1 MGTNPKYEELEK
13 RVKELEKEVIE
24 CKRAKQEALTA
35 QEKYR
40 STIEN
45 AVWGIF
51 QTTSEGRFLNANQS
65 MAQILGYESP
75 DELITSI
82 SDSAKQIYVEPIHRD
97 EMLRELMRQDKILN
111 FETQVFRKDKAIIW
125 LSLSQKAMRDPNGKL
140 LFIEGFA
147 EDITERK
154 RLEDALKASE
164 EKFRTILESIEDGYY
179 EVDIAGNLAFF
190 NDSMCE
196 MLGYSKNEL
205 MGMNNR
211 QYVDE
216 ENANK
221 VYHTFNKVYS
231 TGQATKAFDWQLIRK
246 DGAKCYV
253 ETSVSLIKDLK
264 GQSIGFRGIAR
275 DITERKRA
283 EQTLKEAHDQLDNRV
298 KQRTAELAETNKA
311 LRQENAERQAA
322 EEALRRSEEKY
333 RNILE
338 SIEEGYYEVDL
349 AGNFSF
355 FNDSICRIFGYPKSE
370 LIGRHLRE
378 FTDSETAKA
387 GYEAFNRVYKTGF
400 PFNDFSWEIM
410 RKDGTKRY
418 VEASASLMKD
428 AEGQKIGLQGVIRDV
443 TERKRGEVALEFE
456 KQRFQTLLEHAP
468 FGIVMIGKDKT
479 WQYINPRF
487 KEMFAYDL
495 NDVPDGKSWFRLAY
509 RDPDDRQQA
518 ITAWKEHATDGKVG
532 EGRTRVFPVNCKDGT
547 EKIIQFRPVKLAT
560 GDQMMTCEDITEQKR
575 ADEAL
580 AKRRD
585 SLSQIESLSQIV
597 QASSIPT
604 FVIDNNHTIT
614 HWNKACENLTGISAK
629 EMVGTRKQWLAFY
642 TEERPVMA
650 DLMVDGA
657 PEEDIIRYY
666 GGKCRE
672 STVIDGAHEAED
684 FFPDLGEKGKWLFF
698 TAAPLRDTEG
708 NVTGAIET
716 LQDISERKWA
726 EEELKNYRD
735 HLEDLVEKRAAKV
748 EKANEQL
755 QLEIAERKRAEEE
768 LQKAR
773 EAAESAN
780 RTKSAFLA
788 NMSHELRTPLNAII
802 GYSEM
807 LMEDTEDLG
816 QEQFISDLKRIH
828 ASSKHLLMLI
838 NDVLDLSK
846 IEAGKMELYLE
857 TFDIESV
864 IQNVVSTI
872 QPLVDK
878 NSNVLKVQCPDDL
891 GTIHADLT
899 KVRQTLFNLLSNACK
914 FTEQGTIWLEVSH
927 ETEDGNKWVIFTV
940 RDTGIGM
947 TEKQMEKLFQAFSQ
961 AHTSAG
967 DGYGGTGLGLAITQR
982 FCRMMGGDIIAKSE
996 AGVGSTFT
1004 IRLPGE
1010 SKISEAMHEAPAEP
1024 RTEPVSQEG
1033 GTVLVIDDEPT
1044 VRDLMERLLS
1054 KEGFGVQ
1061 TASGGQEGIR
1071 LAKELLPCAIT
1082 LDVLMPG
1089 MDGWSVLSALKADP
1103 ELNDIPV
1110 IMVTIVDDKSLG
1122 YSLGASDYLTKPIN
1136 RERLVTVLEKYKEVP
1151 PACQALVVEDDANMR
1166 DLLRR
1171 VLEKEGW
1178 AVTEAENGRVA
1189 MEHIARNQPAL
1200 ILLDLMMP
1208 EMDGFEF
1215 VAELR
1220 KRKMW
1225 RSIPIIV
1232 ITAKD
1237 ITAEDRQRLDG
1248 YVEKIL
1254 QKEPLSWEELV
1265 DDIRDLLA
1273 NCIRRRTSEC
1283 NSRLS

>member
-1 MGTNPKYEELEK
+1 MTRKPTYEELEQ
-13 RVKELEKEVIE
+13 RVKELEREVVE
-24 CKRAKQEALTA
+24 CRRAEQEARA
-35 QEKYR
+35 GKEKYR

-45 AVWGIF
+45 AVWGVF
-51 QTTSEGRFLNANQS
+51 QTTPEGRYLYANQS
-65 MAQILGYESP
+65 MAKILGYEGQ
-75 DELITSI
+75 EGLIASI
-82 SDSAKQIYVEPIHRD
+82 SDIGNQLYVRPKDRD
-97 EMLRELMRQDKILN
+97 KLLSKLMKEDRLLN
-111 FETQVFRKDKAIIW
+111 FETQVYRKDKTIIW
-125 LSLSQKAMRDPNGKL
+125 LSLSERAVKDRKGKI

-147 EDITERK
+147 EDVTERK
-154 RLEDALKASE
+154 RVENALIASE
-164 EKFRTILESIEDGYY
+164 EKFRTIVESIEDGYY
-179 EVDIAGNLAFF
+179 EVDIAGNLTFF
-190 NDSMCE
+190 NESLCR
-196 MLGYSKNEL
+196 MLGYSKEEL
-205 MGMNNR
+205 IGVNNR

-231 TGQATKAFDWQLIRK
+231 SGKATKAFDWEFIRK
-246 DGAKCYV
+246 EGATCYV

-264 GQSIGFRGIAR
+264 GQPIGFRGIAR

-283 EQTLKEAHDQLDNRV
+283 EKALKEAHDQLESRV
-298 KQRTAELAETNKA
+298 RERTAELAEMNEA
-311 LRQENAERQAA
+311 LRRENTERQAA

-333 RNILE
+333 RNILK
-338 SIEEGYYEVDL
+338 SIEEGYYEIDL

-355 FNDSICRIFGYPKSE
+355 FNDSICKIFGYPKTE
-370 LIGRHLRE
+370 LTGRHLSE
-378 FTDSETAKA
+378 FTDPETGKA
-387 GYEAFNRVYKTGF
+387 GYEAFNRIYKTGF
-400 PFNDFSWEIM
+400 PVKDFRWKIM
-410 RKDGTKRY
+410 KKDGTTRY
-418 VEASASLMKD
+418 VEASASLRRD
-428 AEGQKIGLQGVIRDV
+428 VRGGRIGFQGIIRDV
-443 TERKRGEVALEFE
+443 TERKLAEEALEFE

-468 FGIVMIGKDKT
+468 FGIIMIGKDKT

-487 KEMFAYDL
+487 KEMFGYDL

-518 ITAWKEHATDGKVG
+518 ITAWKEHAKDGKVG
-532 EGRTRVFPVNCKDGT
+532 EGRTRVFPVYCKDGK

-575 ADEAL
+575 AEEAL
-580 AKRRD
+580 SSEKEKFRILVEESPLGV
-585 SLSQIESLSQIV
+585 SLIGKDGHYKYINPRFVEIFGYTKEDT
-597 QASSIPT
+597 PT
-604 FVIDNNHTIT
+604 GREWFRKAFPDKEYRNQVISTWINDQKEAGIGEKTRFRTFTVTCKDGSEKVIHFRPVAMETG
-614 HWNKACENLTGISAK
+614 ENLVT
-629 EMVGTRKQWLAFY
+629 Y
-642 TEERPVMA
+642 
-650 DLMVDGA
+650 
-657 PEEDIIRYY
+657 EDI
-666 GGKCRE
+666 
-672 STVIDGAHEAED
+672 T
-684 FFPDLGEKGKWLFF
+684 
-698 TAAPLRDTEG
+698 
-708 NVTGAIET
+708 
-716 LQDISERKWA
+716 
-726 EEELKNYRD
+726 
-735 HLEDLVEKRAAKV
+735 
-748 EKANEQL
+748 
-755 QLEIAERKRAEEE
+755 ERKRAEEE
-768 LQKAR
+768 LLKAR

-807 LMEDTEDLG
+807 LMEDAKDLG
-816 QEQFISDLKRIH
+816 QEQFISDLKRID
-828 ASSKHLLMLI
+828 ASGKHLLMLI

-899 KVRQTLFNLLSNACK
+899 KVRQILFNLLSNACK
-914 FTEQGTIWLEVSH
+914 FTEQGTIWLEVCH
-927 ETEDGNKWVIFTV
+927 ETEDGNRWVIFTV

-961 AHTSAG
+961 AYTSAG
-967 DGYGGTGLGLAITQR
+967 DDYGGTGLGLAITQR
-982 FCRMMGGDIIAKSE
+982 FCRMMGGDIITKSE
-996 AGVGSTFT
+996 YGVGSTFT
-1004 IRLPGE
+1004 IRLPAE
-1010 SKISEAMHEAPAEP
+1010 SKIPGGIHEALAEP
-1024 RTEPVSQEG
+1024 RFEPVSQEA

-1044 VRDLMERLLS
+1044 VRDLMKRLLS
-1054 KEGFGVQ
+1054 KEGFEVQ

-1071 LAKELLPCAIT
+1071 LARELLPCAIT

-1089 MDGWSVLSALKADP
+1089 MDGWSVLTALKADP
-1103 ELNDIPV
+1103 ELGDIPV
-1110 IMVTIVDDKSLG
+1110 IMLTIVDNKSLG

-1136 RERLVTVLEKYKEVP
+1136 RERLVTVLKKYKEAS
-1151 PACQALVVEDDANMR
+1151 PACQVLVVEDDANMR

-1189 MEHIARNQPAL
+1189 MERIAENQPAL

-1215 VAELR
+1215 VTEVR
-1220 KRKMW
+1220 KHKMW

-1232 ITAKD
+1232 VTAKD
-1237 ITAEDRQRLDG
+1237 ITSEDCQRLDG

-1265 DDIRDLLA
+1265 DDVRDLLA
-1273 NCIRRRTSEC
+1273 DCIRRRTSQC
-1283 NSRLS
+1283 NSRL

>member
-1 MGTNPKYEELEK
+1 MGTNPAYEELEK

-24 CKRAKQEALTA
+24 CRRAEQETLAGK
-35 QEKYR
+35 ERYR

-45 AVWGIF
+45 AVWGVF
-51 QTTSEGRFLNANQS
+51 RTTSEGRYLYANQS
-65 MAQILGYESP
+65 MAKILGYESP
-75 DELITSI
+75 DELMTNI
-82 SDSAKQIYVEPIHRD
+82 SDIGNQLYVESTHR
-97 EMLRELMRQDKILN
+97 EELLGKLMKRDMILN
-111 FETQVFRKDKAIIW
+111 FETQVFRKDKTITW
-125 LSLSQKAMRDPNGKL
+125 LSLSERAVEDPNGKL

-154 RLEDALKASE
+154 RIEDALKASE

-179 EVDIAGNLAFF
+179 EVDITGTLTFF
-190 NDSMCE
+190 NHSMCR
-196 MLGYSKNEL
+196 MLGYSKDEL

-211 QYVDE
+211 QYMDE

-221 VYHTFNKVYS
+221 VYRTFNRVFS
-231 TGQATKAFDWQLIRK
+231 TGKATKAFDWELIRK
-246 DGAKCYV
+246 DGTKCPV
-253 ETSVSLIKDLK
+253 ETSVSLIKDLEARP
-264 GQSIGFRGIAR
+264 IGFRGIAR

-283 EQTLKEAHDQLDNRV
+283 EQALKEAHDHLGKRV
-298 KQRTAELAETNKA
+298 RQRTAELAETNETLK
-311 LRQENAERQAA
+311 RENAERQAA

-338 SIEEGYYEVDL
+338 SIQEGYYEVDL
-349 AGNFSF
+349 PGNFSF
-355 FNDSICRIFGYPKSE
+355 FNDSICKILGFPKSE
-370 LIGRHLRE
+370 LIGRNLRE
-378 FTDSETAKA
+378 FTDSETGKR
-387 GYEAFNRVYKTGF
+387 GYRAFNRIYKTGF
-400 PFNDFSWEIM
+400 PVKDFSWKIIK
-410 RKDGTKRY
+410 KDGTNRY
-418 VEASASLMKD
+418 VEASASLMRD
-428 AEGQKIGLQGVIRDV
+428 ARGGRIGFQGIIRDV
-443 TERKRGEVALEFE
+443 TDRKRTEEALEFE

-479 WQYINPRF
+479 WRYINPRF
-487 KEMFAYDL
+487 KEMFGYDL

-509 RDPDDRQQA
+509 RDPDYRQQA

-532 EGRTRVFPVNCKDGT
+532 EGKPRFFPVCCKDAT
-547 EKIIQFRPVKLAT
+547 EKIIQFRPVRLAT
-560 GDQMMTCEDITEQKR
+560 GDQMMTCEDITERKR
-575 ADEAL
+575 AEEAL
-580 AKRRD
+580 SKEKEKFRILVEESPLGV
-585 SLSQIESLSQIV
+585 SLIGNDGHYKYINPRFVEIFGYTQEDTPTGREWFRKAFPDKEDRNQIISTWINDQKEAGIGETRFRAFTVTCKDGSEK
-597 QASSIPT
+597 
-604 FVIDNNHTIT
+604 VIH
-614 HWNKACENLTGISAK
+614 
-629 EMVGTRKQWLAFY
+629 F
-642 TEERPVMA
+642 RPVAMETREQ
-650 DLMVDGA
+650 LVIY
-657 PEEDIIRYY
+657 EDI
-666 GGKCRE
+666 
-672 STVIDGAHEAED
+672 T
-684 FFPDLGEKGKWLFF
+684 
-698 TAAPLRDTEG
+698 
-708 NVTGAIET
+708 
-716 LQDISERKWA
+716 
-726 EEELKNYRD
+726 
-735 HLEDLVEKRAAKV
+735 
-748 EKANEQL
+748 
-755 QLEIAERKRAEEE
+755 ERKRAEEE
-768 LQKAR
+768 LRKVR

-788 NMSHELRTPLNAII
+788 NMSHELRTPLNAVI

-807 LMEDTEDLG
+807 LMEDARDLG

-828 ASSKHLLMLI
+828 ASGKHLLMLI

-878 NSNVLKVQCPDDL
+878 NSNMLKVQCPDYL
-891 GTIHADLT
+891 GTMHSDLT

-914 FTEQGTIWLEVSH
+914 FTEQGTIRLEVSH
-927 ETEDGNKWVIFTV
+927 ETEDGNRWVIFTV

-961 AHTSAG
+961 AHASAG
-967 DGYGGTGLGLAITQR
+967 GDYGGTGLGLAITRR
-982 FCRMMGGDIIAKSE
+982 FCQMMGGEVTAKSE
-996 AGVGSTFT
+996 YGVGSTFT
-1004 IRLPGE
+1004 LRLPTE
-1010 SKISEAMHEAPAEP
+1010 CKISGIIQEAAAEP
-1024 RTEPVSQEG
+1024 RLEPTSQEF

-1044 VRDLMERLLS
+1044 VRDLMKRLLS

-1061 TASGGQEGIR
+1061 TASGGEEGIR
-1071 LAKELLPCAIT
+1071 LARELLPNAIT

-1110 IMVTIVDDKSLG
+1110 ILVTIIDDKSLG

-1136 RERLVTVLEKYKEVP
+1136 RERLVTVLKKYKDVP
-1151 PACQALVVEDDANMR
+1151 PACQVLVVEDDANMR

-1189 MEHIARNQPAL
+1189 IERIAEKQPAL

-1215 VAELR
+1215 VTEVR
-1220 KRKMW
+1220 KQKAW
-1225 RSIPIIV
+1225 RPIPIIV

-1237 ITAEDRQRLDG
+1237 ITSEDCLRLDG

-1254 QKEPLSWEELV
+1254 QKEPLTWEELV
-1265 DDIRDLLA
+1265 DDVRDQLA
-1273 NCIRRRTSEC
+1273 NCIRRSNSEC